1 MYFLFFC
8 YVYFVY
14 MYLFCY
20 AAIWTFLNCINNFS
34 DLLIG
39 VLYVQAIKIKKKQ
52 YEHASVAS
60 SQFGE
65 NRFI

>member
-1 MYFLFFC
+1 
-8 YVYFVY
+8 

-20 AAIWTFLNCINNFS
+20 ASIWTFLNCIKNCS

-39 VLYVQAIKIKKKQ
+39 VLYVQAKKTKKKQ

>member
-1 MYFLFFC
+1 
-8 YVYFVY
+8 

-39 VLYVQAIKIKKKQ
+39 VLYVGAIKKKQ
-52 YEHASVAS
+52 QKKRSYAQKKKKQQKKICV
-60 SQFGE
+60 
-65 NRFI
+65 

>member
-1 MYFLFFC
+1 MINPLVLHYLILFIYVFFC

-39 VLYVQAIKIKKKQ
+39 VLYVQAIKK
-52 YEHASVAS
+52 S
-60 SQFGE
+60 
-65 NRFI
+65 

>member
-14 MYLFCY
+14 MYLFSY
-20 AAIWTFLNCINNFS
+20 AAIWTFLNCIKNCS

-39 VLYVQAIKIKKKQ
+39 VLYVQAIIK
-52 YEHASVAS
+52 
-60 SQFGE
+60 
-65 NRFI
+65 NI